1 MSRLSTGEQE
11 FLSTST
17 EAAPA
22 ATAAAT
28 AVPPEVSGANDGDA
42 VETIDARGI
51 SAPLPLLHAH
61 RALRTMK
68 PGQQLRVLTSSKETL
83 AEFQAL
89 AKYVV
94 GYELLS
100 QEESG
105 NEVIHLLRR
114 RR

>member
-22 ATAAAT
+22 APAAAI
-28 AVPPEVSGANDGDA
+28 AVAPEVSGANDGDA

-51 SAPLPLLHAH
+51 SAPLPLLRAH

-105 NEVIHLLRR
+105 DEVIHLLRR